1 VASIA
6 LNIRNRQTSWL
17 SGLAVVCLVAV
28 LLSATVQS
36 AHFCGLIAPDTQTA
50 LESSAN
56 SSGNPVCLI
65 CLMAPSISAI
75 ILLVAFFIMS
85 GSPRFI
91 GDLYLRPK
99 PILESFRLYIRP
111 PPFDLA

>member
-1 VASIA
+1 V
-6 LNIRNRQTSWL
+6 NIRYRQTSWL
-17 SGLAVVCLVAV
+17 SALAVVCLVAV

-36 AHFCGLIAPDTQTA
+36 AHFCGFSAPGTQTA

-56 SSGNPVCLI
+56 SSGSPVCLT

-85 GSPRFI
+85 GSAMFI
-91 GDLYLRPK
+91 GDLNLCPK
-99 PILESFRLYIRP
+99 PILESFRLHIRP